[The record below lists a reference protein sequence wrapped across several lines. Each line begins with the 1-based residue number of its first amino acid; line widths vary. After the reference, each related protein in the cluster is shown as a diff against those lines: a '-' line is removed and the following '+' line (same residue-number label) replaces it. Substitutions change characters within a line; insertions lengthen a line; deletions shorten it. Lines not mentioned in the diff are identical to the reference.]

1 MYNIVVNVVQKLT
14 KKSLQTLLNKKKVYC
29 RDLIQFI
36 LTWTYLFW
44 IKLVFYDVIWRALC
58 WEKNRGN
65 IPSIMTSDAEQGMAK
80 LCIEFITSDPTQS
93 ATETD
98 FTKII
103 KGNLSDKEINESTP
117 KVSIE

>member
-1 MYNIVVNVVQKLT
+1 
-14 KKSLQTLLNKKKVYC
+14 
-29 RDLIQFI
+29 
-36 LTWTYLFW
+36 
-44 IKLVFYDVIWRALC
+44 
-58 WEKNRGN
+58 
-65 IPSIMTSDAEQGMAK
+65 MTSDAEQGMAK
-80 LCIEFITSDPTQS
+80 LCIEFINSDPTQS

>member
-1 MYNIVVNVVQKLT
+1 M
-14 KKSLQTLLNKKKVYC
+14 
-29 RDLIQFI
+29 
-36 LTWTYLFW
+36 FW
-44 IKLVFYDVIWRALC
+44 IKLVFYDVILRALC

-80 LCIEFITSDPTQS
+80 LCIEFITSDSTQS
-93 ATETD
+93 ATEAD
-98 FTKII
+98 FTKIL